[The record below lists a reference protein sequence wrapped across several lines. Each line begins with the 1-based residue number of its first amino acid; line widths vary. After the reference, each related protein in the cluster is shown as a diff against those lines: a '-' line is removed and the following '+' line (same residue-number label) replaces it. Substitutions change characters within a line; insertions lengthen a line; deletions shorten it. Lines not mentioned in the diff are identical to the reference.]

1 MVIKQSSETALMAE
15 KVKGLYELRRM
26 IAQAQEQE
34 RDLTKEVKDYM
45 AEEGLEELDFE
56 GAPPCV
62 LKSRSTGLDWD
73 SHAISTLI
81 DKRPQEWRKLVE
93 LGAVKLSVDV
103 LKKAIANGQLAG
115 LPTGGVEGTT
125 EYLTFE
131 DKR

>member
-1 MVIKQSSETALMAE
+1 MMAE

-26 IAQAQEQE
+26 IADAQKRE
-34 RDLTKEVKDYM
+34 RDLTDEVKDYM

-62 LKSRSTGLDWD
+62 LKSRSTGMKWD
-73 SHAISTLI
+73 SHAIREMFE
-81 DKRPQEWRKLVE
+81 KRPQEANRIVE

-115 LPTGGVEGTT
+115 MPLGGVEGTT
-125 EYLTFE
+125 EYLTFVE
-131 DKR
+131 DR

>member
-1 MVIKQSSETALMAE
+1 MMAE
-15 KVKGLYELRRM
+15 KVRSLYELRRM
-26 IAQAQEQE
+26 IADAQKRE
-34 RDLTKEVKDYM
+34 RELTDEIKDYM

-93 LGAVKLSVDV
+93 LGAVALRSSVIKMA
-103 LKKAIANGQLAG
+103 LKNGNLAAMP
-115 LPTGGVEGTT
+115 LGGHQGTT